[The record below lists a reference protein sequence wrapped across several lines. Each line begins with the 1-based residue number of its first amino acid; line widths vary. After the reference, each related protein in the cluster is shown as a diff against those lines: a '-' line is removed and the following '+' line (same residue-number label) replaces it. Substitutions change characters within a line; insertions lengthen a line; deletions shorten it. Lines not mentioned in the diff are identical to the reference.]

1 MNILIVDDCIE
12 LANKIKDTLDKSY
25 TIYIEHTPNKV
36 LDIVSSNE
44 IDLVIMDIDLGH
56 SKNGFDLIKEIRNDS
71 KTYGIPYIF
80 ALTAKKQDF
89 YEEMGYN
96 LGVDDYLKKPFRLKI
111 LNEKV
116 KILAKR
122 IKKPIQNLQ
131 YGNLILKPETN
142 EILFQNK
149 ELFLNDPYFSLL
161 EFLIL
166 NENINLS
173 REKIFENIWPDEIPD
188 NYRRVDVTIKRLK
201 DKVPYIKD
209 KIKTIY
215 GFGYKL
221 IKI

>member
-12 LANKIKDTLDKSY
+12 LANKIKETFDKSY
-25 TIYIEHTPNKV
+25 TVYIEHTPNKV

-44 IDLVIMDIDLGH
+44 IDLIIMDIDLGH
-56 SKNGFDLIKEIRNDS
+56 SKNGFDLIREIRNDADN
-71 KTYGIPYIF
+71 YGIPYIF

-122 IKKPIQNLQ
+122 IKKSTSNLQ
-131 YGNLILKPETN
+131 YGNLILKSDTN
-142 EILFQNK
+142 EILIEDNNF
-149 ELFLNDPYFSLL
+149 FLNDPYFSLL

-166 NENINLS
+166 NKNINLS
-173 REKIFENIWPDEIPD
+173 RKKIFENIWPEEIVD

-209 KIKTIY
+209 KIETIY